1 MADKTCLSKG
11 WVDNT
16 TTAVLYPTDVKTHV
30 LNIDSRFRDHS
41 QSVSST
47 DFMIKLPRT
56 YKNVI
61 GVRLSSIEIPN
72 TWYTFTCAR
81 GNTAIKVNNI
91 VSYISDGNYT
101 PTQLASNVQSTV
113 QTAAGNANTAV
124 AFSSVTGKITSSN
137 ATNGLSLEFGTA
149 PSCGDCL
156 SAASSLI
163 PYNGGLGYQLGFTG
177 TSYGGNST
185 FTGEYIVDTMR
196 DTYVLL
202 QLPEL
207 EMLMDS
213 FTYGNTSIKAFA
225 KIIIDQ
231 DKYILIYDNGANTVS
246 KQIQFPQPVN
256 MSTFRVRLV
265 DAYGLPIDLMADFS
279 ITLEISEVVNSK
291 TYEAYRNSLTC

>member
-1 MADKTCLSKG
+1 MANKTCLSKD

-16 TTAVLYPTDVKTHV
+16 TTAVLYPTDVKTHI

-81 GNTAIKVNNI
+81 GNTAIKVNGL
-91 VSYISDGNYT
+91 VSYIPDGNYL
-101 PTQLASNVQSTV
+101 PTQLASSVESAV
-113 QTAAGNANTAV
+113 QTTAGNANTTV
-124 AFSSVTGKITSSN
+124 AFSFVTGKIVISN
-137 ATNGLSLEFGTA
+137 STDGLSLEFGTS

-156 SAASSLI
+156 SSASSLI
-163 PYNGGLGYQLGFTG
+163 PYNGGLGYQLGFTK
-177 TSYGGNST
+177 TFYGGNSS
-185 FTGEYIVDTMR
+185 FTGEYVVDTMR

-231 DKYILIYDNGANTVS
+231 DKFNLIYDNGANTVS

-265 DAYGLPIDLMADFS
+265 DAYGLPIDLMGDFS

>member
-1 MADKTCLSKG
+1 
-11 WVDNT
+11 V
-16 TTAVLYPTDVKTHV
+16 
-30 LNIDSRFRDHS
+30 
-41 QSVSST
+41 
-47 DFMIKLPRT
+47 
-56 YKNVI
+56 
-61 GVRLSSIEIPN
+61 
-72 TWYTFTCAR
+72 
-81 GNTAIKVNNI
+81 
-91 VSYISDGNYT
+91 
-101 PTQLASNVQSTV
+101 
-113 QTAAGNANTAV
+113 NTAV
-124 AFSSVTGKITSSN
+124 AFSPVTGKITISN

-177 TSYGGNST
+177 TAYGGNST

-231 DKYILIYDNGANTVS
+231 DKYNLVYDSGANTVS

-265 DAYGLPIDLMADFS
+265 DAYGLPVDLMADFS